1 MFDTNVVVSVT
12 FDKNSSFCSIYWFVI
27 ISQHNVDLTWNEM
40 DQIWIDSMGN
50 NGIGRYSKNADIL
63 VAVVLIVIMLIL
75 FLV

>member
-50 NGIGRYSKNADIL
+50 NGIGGYS
-63 VAVVLIVIMLIL
+63 
-75 FLV
+75 